1 MNKYKLRLQGI
12 IMTLK
17 KLFVTSLLSLGFL
30 QAQSSIGININDED
44 LEILAALD
52 LNAFVDYSDSTVY
65 LVDGYYLHTDGD
77 DLFALGL
84 SGENTFQ
91 GVEGLVLGFGARFV
105 FADDFTALPL
115 FGKVIYTLPLI
126 DSIPTTSLGATFA
139 YAPSVL
145 TFSDGES
152 YSEFRVEA
160 DMEVIQNIHLFV
172 GYRNIDTEYEHYDK
186 SFNDSFYA
194 GMKLSF

>member
-1 MNKYKLRLQGI
+1 
-12 IMTLK
+12 MTLK
-17 KLFVTSLLSLGFL
+17 KLFLTSLLSLGLL
-30 QAQSSIGININDED
+30 QAQSSIGIDINDED
-44 LEILAALD
+44 LEVLVALD
-52 LNAFVDYSDSTVY
+52 LNAFADYSDSTVY

-77 DLFALGL
+77 DLLALGL

-91 GVEGLVLGFGARFV
+91 GVDGLTLGFGARFV

-115 FGKVIYTLPLI
+115 FGKIIYTLPLI
-126 DSIPTTSLGATFA
+126 DTIPTTSLGATFA

-152 YSEFRVEA
+152 YTEFRMEA
-160 DMEVIQNIHLFV
+160 NMEVIQNIHLFA
-172 GYRNIDTEYEHYDK
+172 GYRNIDTEYETYDK
-186 SFNDSFYA
+186 TFNDSFYG